1 MKDFENIDLNKYE
14 IYNIFIKTNNS
25 SNLISYVGRISFDDV
40 YDILISD
47 LIIERLDIGE
57 VFQIDIKPKLK
68 INDKLISLS
77 VISNF
82 GEIRNLFFAH
92 LFKKISFLDFTIIVN
107 SVFGVEYYFMLNL
120 IAKKNI
126 SYSITTTTYNYI
138 W

>member
-47 LIIERLDIGE
+47 LIIERLDISE

>member
-77 VISNF
+77 VINNF

-107 SVFGVEYYFMLNL
+107 SAFGVEYYFMLNL

>member
-77 VISNF
+77 VINNF

>member
-77 VISNF
+77 VINNF

-126 SYSITTTTYNYI
+126 SYSITTTTNNYI